1 MSEETNHLR
10 KVMEIARD
18 AQRLIDEVM
27 TAAKQARESIDRVN
41 EALETAVQTQHLDL
55 DPALTSAS
63 GAVRL
68 NNKLKEKTEKMA
80 ARVGL
85 MREVL
90 KLAADTQGSEADTN
104 GED

>member
-10 KVMEIARD
+10 KAMEIARD

-41 EALETAVQTQHLDL
+41 ESLETAVQTQHLDL
-55 DPALTSAS
+55 DPALTNAS

-80 ARVGL
+80 ARVGH